1 MSNSRPQLRLDQYRQ
16 HLTPTM
22 ATNSARPPITSH
34 VLDTGR
40 GRPAVNV
47 PVLLEYTPAIVTSH
61 QKEEVAWKIL
71 GGTTTNDD
79 GRCPGL
85 SSASKPLQPG
95 CYRVTFDTKA
105 YYAQFNEKCFYPF
118 VEIVFELSAPEEHY
132 HIPLLLSPYSY
143 STYRGS

>member
-1 MSNSRPQLRLDQYRQ
+1 MSHSS
-16 HLTPTM
+16 T
-22 ATNSARPPITSH
+22 RPPITSH

-47 PVLLEYTPAIVTSH
+47 PVLLEYAPGAVTSH
-61 QKEEVAWKIL
+61 QQEGVEALTCYGIL
-71 GGTTTNDD
+71 TRSTNDD

-85 SSASKPLQPG
+85 STSTKALQPG

-105 YYAQFNEKCFYPF
+105 YYAQFNERCFYPF
-118 VEIVFELSAPEEHY
+118 VQIVFELTAPEDHY

>member
-1 MSNSRPQLRLDQYRQ
+1 MSGS
-16 HLTPTM
+16 
-22 ATNSARPPITSH
+22 SAQPPITSH

-40 GRPAVNV
+40 GRPAANL
-47 PVLLEYTPAIVTSH
+47 PVLLEYTGLSVTSH
-61 QKEEVAWKIL
+61 AEAVAWAVL
-71 GGTTTNDD
+71 GTTLTNQD

-85 SSASKPLQPG
+85 TKSGDTLQPG
-95 CYRVTFDTKA
+95 CYRVTLILKA

-118 VEIVFELSAPEEHY
+118 VQIVFELTAPEDHY